1 MEIFYRFLIVYFRVK
16 KMEEQ
21 IEIKRLLKH
30 IMLIYDL

>member
-16 KMEEQ
+16 KMEDQ
-21 IEIKRLLKH
+21 IEIKRLFKH